1 MNNNEAV
8 NNQQAQKKKSNVLWI
23 VFVALI
29 IIAMAVE
36 GFILFNKGR
45 ADKDVSNM
53 TNEELAGELAK
64 NNPDVSE
71 EEMLGLLNRGLSEED
86 AAALEKALDEANAG
100 GLPPLES
107 ADDIVEYTETG
118 FIYKGPDG
126 KLYEFVE
133 PDNGGMTEKD
143 FDALNEKYNDVSAFL
158 PDNNKGAETG
168 NNNSSTGNNTSSTG
182 DGNYTPDDAEY
193 IPDGSSGMSTNIEDY
208 VDPSLIE
215 GDGTGSTVTGVDPD
229 DYNESIKGSADDKEL
244 PEPEYNIV
252 G

>member
-86 AAALEKALDEANAG
+86 AAALEKALEEANKG

-107 ADDIVEYTETG
+107 VDDIVEYTETG

-126 KLYEFVE
+126 KLYELVE
-133 PDNGGMTEKD
+133 PDNGGKTEKD
-143 FDALNEKYNDVSAFL
+143 FEALNEKYNDVSAFL
-158 PDNNKGAETG
+158 PDNNKGNETG
-168 NNNSSTGNNTSSTG
+168 NNNSSTGNGNS
-182 DGNYTPDDAEY
+182 NYTPDDAEY
-193 IPDGSSGMSTNIEDY
+193 IPDGSSGMSTNIGDY

-215 GDGTGSTVTGVDPD
+215 GDGTGSTASGISQGLLDEWS
-229 DYNESIKGSADDKEL
+229 NGGSNDGL

>member
-8 NNQQAQKKKSNVLWI
+8 NNQQATKKKSNVLWI

-45 ADKDVSNM
+45 AEKDFSNM

-86 AAALEKALDEANAG
+86 AAALEKALEEANAG

-158 PDNNKGAETG
+158 PDNNKGNETV
-168 NNNSSTGNNTSSTG
+168 NNNSLTGNGNS
-182 DGNYTPDDAEY
+182 NYTPDDAEY

>member
-29 IIAMAVE
+29 IIAMAIE

-45 ADKDVSNM
+45 ADKDFSNM

-86 AAALEKALDEANAG
+86 AAALEKALEEANKG

-126 KLYEFVE
+126 KLYEFIE
-133 PDNGGMTEKD
+133 PDNGGRTEKD
-143 FDALNEKYNDVSAFL
+143 FEALNEKYNDVSAFL
-158 PDNNKGAETG
+158 PDNNKGNETV
-168 NNNSSTGNNTSSTG
+168 NNNSSTGN
-182 DGNYTPDDAEY
+182 GNYTPDDAEY

-229 DYNESIKGSADDKEL
+229 TLKEEMAGGFNGDL
-244 PEPEYNIV
+244 TEPEYSIV

>member
-8 NNQQAQKKKSNVLWI
+8 NNKQAQKKKSNVLWI

-86 AAALEKALDEANAG
+86 AAALEKALEEANAG

-168 NNNSSTGNNTSSTG
+168 NNTSSTGN
-182 DGNYTPDDAEY
+182 GNYTPDDAEY

-215 GDGTGSTVTGVDPD
+215 GDGTESTFTGVDPD
-229 DYNESIKGSADDKEL
+229 DYNEAMAGGKDKEL

>member
-1 MNNNEAV
+1 MNNHESV

-23 VFVALI
+23 VLVALI

-86 AAALEKALDEANAG
+86 AAALEKALEEANAG

-107 ADDIVEYTETG
+107 ADDIVEHTETG

-126 KLYEFVE
+126 KLYEFIE

-158 PDNNKGAETG
+158 PDNNKGAEAG
-168 NNNSSTGNNTSSTG
+168 NNNSSTGN
-182 DGNYTPDDAEY
+182 GNYTPDDAEY
-193 IPDGSSGMSTNIEDY
+193 IPAGSSGMSTNLEDY
-208 VDPSLIE
+208 VDPSLID